1 VVDTNCLLA
10 YSDSCQFDLKRAGG
24 IVGMIGGGE
33 GIFNS
38 TITGPGLVILQSMN
52 VKLLLDSLAADKIYR
67 R

>member
-10 YSDSCQFDLKRAGG
+10 YSDSCHFDLKRAGG